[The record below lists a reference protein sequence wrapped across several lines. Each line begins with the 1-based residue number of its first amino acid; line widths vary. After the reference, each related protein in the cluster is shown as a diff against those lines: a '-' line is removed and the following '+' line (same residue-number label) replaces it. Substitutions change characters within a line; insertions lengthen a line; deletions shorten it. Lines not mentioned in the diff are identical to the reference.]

1 MRISTR
7 VRYGVRLML
16 ELALHNN
23 QGPIFLKDI
32 ARRQDISEKYLSQI
46 IIPLRT
52 AGLVKSFRGAHGG
65 YELKRP
71 PEEITLRD
79 VVEALDGEFTLVEC
93 LAHPEACDRV
103 GHCVTQQVWRRLG
116 QVMAETLEKVTLKN
130 LVTDFDA
137 RFEAHSSYA
146 I

>member
-32 ARRQDISEKYLSQI
+32 ARKQDISEKYLSQI

-65 YELKRP
+65 YELQRP

-93 LAHPEACDRV
+93 LANPEACDRV

-137 RFEAHSSYA
+137 RFEQHSSYA

>member
-1 MRISTR
+1 MKISTR
-7 VRYGVRLML
+7 VRYGMRLML
-16 ELALHNN
+16 ELALHHS

-32 ARRQDISEKYLSQI
+32 ARKQDISEKYLSQI

-65 YELKRP
+65 YELQRE
-71 PEEITLRD
+71 PEAITLRQ
-79 VVEALDGEFTLVEC
+79 VMEALEGDLCLVDC
-93 LAHPEACDRV
+93 IADAAVCDRV

-116 QVMAETLEKVTLKN
+116 QVMAETLEKTTLKD